1 MKRDHGLP
9 PGDAARLAGVS
20 PDYLRKLDSELRP
33 ERLPNGHRRYSVA
46 VVERFAAKRA
56 AARRG

>member
-9 PGDAARLAGVS
+9 PGDAARFLGVS
-20 PDYLRKLDSELRP
+20 PDYLRKLDGELQP
-33 ERLPNGHRRYSVA
+33 VRLPNGHRRYRVA
-46 VVERFAAKRA
+46 VVEKFAAKRA